1 MADSGGVQPWGEA
14 ILIPCDCT
22 LAKPNIY
29 YMDVQWASMQDW
41 FSDAH
46 FMRSTGTYK
55 VVVKDAKSTMGIRYF
70 ENNAELE
77 AWAKQ
82 HV

>member
-1 MADSGGVQPWGEA
+1 
-14 ILIPCDCT
+14 
-22 LAKPNIY
+22 
-29 YMDVQWASMQDW
+29 MQDW

-46 FMRSTGTYK
+46 FMRNTGTYK

-70 ENNAELE
+70 EINSELE

>member
-1 MADSGGVQPWGEA
+1 M
-14 ILIPCDCT
+14 
-22 LAKPNIY
+22 AKPDINIADAY
-29 YMDVQWASMQDW
+29 WAEEHDW
-41 FSDAH
+41 CVDSH
-46 FMRSTGTYK
+46 FMPTTGTYK
-55 VVVKDAKSTMGIRYF
+55 VVVKDARSTMGIRYF

>member
-1 MADSGGVQPWGEA
+1 MPKPDINRADV
-14 ILIPCDCT
+14 
-22 LAKPNIY
+22 Y
-29 YMDVQWASMQDW
+29 WAENHCW

-46 FMRSTGTYK
+46 YMRSTGTFK
-55 VVVKDAKSTMGIRYF
+55 VVVKDTKSMMGIRYF